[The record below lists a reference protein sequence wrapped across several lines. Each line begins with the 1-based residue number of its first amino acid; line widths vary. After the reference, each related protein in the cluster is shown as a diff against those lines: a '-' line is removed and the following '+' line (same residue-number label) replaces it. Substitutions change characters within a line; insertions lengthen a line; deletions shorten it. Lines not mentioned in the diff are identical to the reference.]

1 MTNQEYDPT
10 NLTNGEY
17 NQNPRELIKFADY
30 NIGINQIDEIR
41 GIEDSLLDEI
51 SRLVGLAEPE
61 NGWNIDSLGELIGA
75 IGKDKDLQNNIPEV
89 EALMPGADGKEIA
102 ISFVEQSGL
111 LEPVRRNFYNPQME
125 MPSEFDSGL
134 VTGGVRN
141 WMMRRANQLIKEITE
156 NQVNLSQVVLASG
169 QRPMGTKEGPDVI
182 EGDTESSYMERVI
195 KPKFDELGVD
205 VKIVAPETKDGNEL
219 AQEIANS
226 LAGSESILLACN
238 AGNWVQNGGQIA
250 RAVGPERANS
260 IYVSGDEFPVAKH
273 NEPPATH
280 QNPLTAL
287 GVIARNLQ
295 EFKRHERRDV
305 Q

>member
-51 SRLVGLAEPE
+51 SRVVGLAEPE

-260 IYVSGDEFPVAKH
+260 IYVSGDEFPVAKN